1 LAEELQISRR
11 HFYRW
16 LEELQLLGLE
26 IEYNREIKSYVYLK
40 SYQIMIKFDIR
51 ELTVQETTEIEAGIN
66 IMKKNPFEPLNETK
80 AKYI

>member
-1 LAEELQISRR
+1 MSRR
-11 HFYRW
+11 HVYRW
-16 LEELQLLGLE
+16 LEELKDLGLE

-66 IMKKNPFEPLNETK
+66 IMKKNPFVPLNDTK